1 MCHLPTSLVSAIIS
15 SLNDITMASLLSMIC
30 GHAHTITGTSMI
42 CGHAHTITGTRVLSQ
57 RAFLGP
63 KLTFFVSVIFMSKG
77 ILRIHEWK
85 GPTNNIN

>member
-15 SLNDITMASLLSMIC
+15 SLNDITMASLLSMIR
-30 GHAHTITGTSMI
+30 
-42 CGHAHTITGTRVLSQ
+42 GHAHTITGTRVLSQ
-57 RAFLGP
+57 RAFFGP
-63 KLTFFVSVIFMSKG
+63 KLTFFVFVIFMSKG